1 MDGPG
6 LEAKAA
12 RSRTPEKGE
21 AAGGGRGAGTG
32 KEFEFDEAVVGEGG
46 GMVRDEKE
54 GGAGGGRVSIG
65 PIRCVSVIPMCCVCS
80 SGLLPAGYLGGLP
93 APPKERRLADS

>member
-1 MDGPG
+1 MVGEGAVALVRGEWLPCLLLSAPMREEIDMDGPG

-65 PIRCVSVIPMCCVCS
+65 PV
-80 SGLLPAGYLGGLP
+80 
-93 APPKERRLADS
+93 